1 MARQPTTKANL
12 LTNTRFDNTIRCSKI
27 GGWGAHRQSLLSKRN
42 VEKREGTPYQFI
54 GVKSSE
60 IDTVSLHKTKRKKH
74 KNP

>member
-1 MARQPTTKANL
+1 MQQNWRL
-12 LTNTRFDNTIRCSKI
+12 GKI
-27 GGWGAHRQSLLSKRN
+27 LSKRN

-60 IDTVSLHKTKRKKH
+60 IDTVNLHKTKRKKH